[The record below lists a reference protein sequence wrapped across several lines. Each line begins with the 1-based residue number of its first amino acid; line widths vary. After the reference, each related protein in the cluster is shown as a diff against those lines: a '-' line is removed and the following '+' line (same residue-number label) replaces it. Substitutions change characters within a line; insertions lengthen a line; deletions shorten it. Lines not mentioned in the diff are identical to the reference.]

1 MNPDLYSFLL
11 HLHSVIRWVMLL
23 LLLIAI
29 FNSLT
34 AGNRLFTR
42 GDARTG
48 SMLTGFA
55 DLMFLVGL
63 VLWYFGP
70 RGYKLIQSMGMS
82 AAMKDS
88 YARFFAIEHLAGCLS
103 RLFFFILER
112 PRAKKPSMTDQST
125 GAHWFFIF
133 SLC

>member
-88 YARFFAIEHLAGCLS
+88 YARFFAIEHLTGMLIAIILS
-103 RLFFFILER
+103 SYWKG
-112 PRAKKPSMTDQST
+112 PGQKSHQ
-125 GAHWFFIF
+125 
-133 SLC
+133 